1 MKDLNTGAP
10 PTLRPTDFP
19 DEISYD
25 EWKREE
31 SKAIS
36 ELMVS
41 MIESN
46 PLLAKSEPTEV
57 LSSLLSDPVEK
68 PELRRTISDTPFIMG
83 SKHATD
89 VEQLSVAM
97 NGKPYRPDGL
107 RRMSLHEEQDEF
119 VPKTTYT
126 FIPEE
131 PRAYC
136 RRLIELCLKTP
147 KNEEH
152 GDEAEESLLSNATM
166 ALLNECAVRWRVH
179 PAARVSLLLDVVRQL
194 YDNEELGIR
203 DLNDAFSIADYWNYQ
218 AWPNTDVNAP
228 YPWLIHQRL
237 LFVRTLISMHETL
250 LRDLYNIL
258 QRVFDPKPLNPKP
271 ILVILDQYIYS
282 NPMFKETEPDLT
294 NYIAELELG
303 IKVNSSIRS
312 SLILELCNRGV

>member
-1 MKDLNTGAP
+1 MKDLNTAAP

-57 LSSLLSDPVEK
+57 LSSLLSDSGEK
-68 PELRRTISDTPFIMG
+68 PELRRTISDTSSITGPRH
-83 SKHATD
+83 STD
-89 VEQLSVAM
+89 IEQLGITT
-97 NGKPYRPDGL
+97 NGKPHRPDG
-107 RRMSLHEEQDEF
+107 RRRTSLHEEQDEF
-119 VPKTTYT
+119 VTKTTFT

-131 PRAYC
+131 PRAYY
-136 RRLIELCLKTP
+136 RRLIELCLKAP
-147 KNEEH
+147 KNEED

-194 YDNEELGIR
+194 YDSEELGIQ
-203 DLNDAFSIADYWNYQ
+203 DINEAFSIADYWNYQ
-218 AWPNTDVNAP
+218 AWPNADVECTIFLANA
-228 YPWLIHQRL
+228 I
-237 LFVRTLISMHETL
+237 ETL
-250 LRDLYNIL
+250 VSPNTD
-258 QRVFDPKPLNPKP
+258 FH
-271 ILVILDQYIYS
+271 
-282 NPMFKETEPDLT
+282 
-294 NYIAELELG
+294 A
-303 IKVNSSIRS
+303 
-312 SLILELCNRGV
+312 